1 MCYNIIE
8 VKERMAV
15 RMDKKEMLNNVVRT
29 YGMENEMTILFFRL
43 AEDEEIEIEMLR
55 KMYYLIM
62 SIKYV

>member
-1 MCYNIIE
+1 M
-8 VKERMAV
+8 ERQKMI
-15 RMDKKEMLNNVVRT
+15 NNVVRT